1 MIAVTLELVIFM
13 YLIEQINMNINRKE
27 PKDEYYFELNSD
39 QIALI
44 QEEYNSHQL
53 PVQL

>member
-1 MIAVTLELVIFM
+1 MIVVTLESVIFM
-13 YLIEQINMNINRKE
+13 YLIEQIRMNINRKE